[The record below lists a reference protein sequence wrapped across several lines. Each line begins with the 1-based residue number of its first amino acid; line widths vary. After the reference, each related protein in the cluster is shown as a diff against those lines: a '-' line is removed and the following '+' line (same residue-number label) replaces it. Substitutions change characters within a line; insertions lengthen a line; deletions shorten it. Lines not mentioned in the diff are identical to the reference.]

1 MDFGAIGTKEVR
13 EVDDMANISA
23 DRVRR
28 RMGLLEMDDPATKA
42 LDDVAIIIQYR
53 PRPATAG
60 HFDAR
65 SLPGRR
71 GEPSGHGR

>member
-1 MDFGAIGTKEVR
+1 MDAGAVGAEEVR
-13 EVDDMANISA
+13 EVDDMTNISA

-28 RMGLLEMDDPATKA
+28 RMRLLEMDDP
-42 LDDVAIIIQYR
+42 VAKTLNGVTIIIQYR

-71 GEPSGHGR
+71 GERSGHGR